1 MMLHDLVKLGCLS
14 PEGCIVS
21 EPVGQQQISCNI
33 KAVTDMLCMVGIT
46 SDRDDFSTRI
56 LVHFQDIRMRM
67 REGES
72 AI

>member
-1 MMLHDLVKLGCLS
+1 MMLHDLVELGCLS

-56 LVHFQDIRMRM
+56 LVHFQNIRMRM